1 MTLTGHRVE
10 GFTFELLDLSD
21 STVGQLPGV
30 QADAG
35 QLDFSV
41 YADIRGSGNLTVHGT
56 GVDWLARRVRISYQH
71 DGQTIPLITAIPRAP
86 VEQHTP
92 TGVVTDVELY
102 DKTLILAEDSFG
114 ESFAAPAGVNI
125 VDAVASVIA
134 STGEP
139 APTLLTASPETLANP
154 MVWEAGETKLR
165 IVNDLLDAAGYFAVY
180 CDGLGRFRADP
191 YTDPATRPVRWRF
204 RGREAVY
211 LPEWTRDRDVFAV
224 PNRYI
229 CVGRS
234 EGDTPALVATATNQ
248 SDGPFSYEGRGRWIT
263 RVDTDVEASSQYVLD
278 LLAVRRLFEAQ
289 QVTETF
295 EFTHPHLPFGLN
307 EVVEFDDARAVVW
320 KQNVRLAVG
329 GLVTST
335 ARRLA

>member
-10 GFTFELLDLSD
+10 GFRFELLNLDD
-21 STVGQLPGV
+21 QVVAALPGV
-30 QADAG
+30 PVDAG

-41 YADIRGSGNLTVHGT
+41 YADIRGSGNLTVHGNSM
-56 GVDWLARRVRISYQH
+56 DWLARRVRISYEH
-71 DGQTIPLITAIPRAP
+71 DGQAVPLITAIPRAP
-86 VEQHTP
+86 VEQHTA

-114 ESFAAPAGVNI
+114 ESFAVPAGTNI
-125 VDAVASVIA
+125 VDTVAAVIV

-139 APTLLTASPETLANP
+139 APTLLTPSPETLANP
-154 MVWEAGETKLR
+154 MVWEAGESKLR

-180 CDGLGRFRADP
+180 TDGLGRFRADP

-204 RGREAVY
+204 TGREALF
-211 LPEWTRDRDVFAV
+211 LPDWSRDRDVYAV

-234 EGDTPALVATATNQ
+234 DGDTPALVATASNET
-248 SDGPFSYEGRGRWIT
+248 DGPFSFAGRGRWIT
-263 RVDTDVEASSQYVLD
+263 RVDTDVEASSQFTLD
-278 LLAVRRLFEAQ
+278 LLAVRRLFESQ
-289 QVTETF
+289 QVVETF

-307 EVVEFDDARAVVW
+307 EVVEFDNTRAVVW
-320 KQNVRLAVG
+320 KQNVRLEVG

-335 ARRLA
+335 ARRLG